1 MKWYHSLKFKN
12 SLFFLLIGSLFVV
25 AMMLFF
31 TNLKEQRLVERA
43 ESAVI
48 LATNDVVRELL
59 LAQLRNEQI
68 VEDMADVAS
77 VHKVN
82 PLVVKKMLTVPRK
95 NEIVSGGLWFEPY
108 TEDSDKEAVAYFYQR
123 NNSNDFVLI
132 DDYEDQSAT
141 SYRNMEFYVLAK
153 HLKEG
158 ETFWTKAYRDPVT
171 KVNMI
176 TVVAPIYREHKFIGV
191 ASLDVIISL
200 KQRQIFSHLIDS
212 KERYFLLADRVG
224 ELLIYSK
231 KLASI
236 GISEH
241 SLVNDEVDIE
251 KYAFLNFLS
260 LGLPTNNKSALAEK
274 LLNAS
279 ADFTPEEA
287 GLLAFEIEH
296 KANGHQEKLKFHSE
310 IIEDD
315 PVFHEPSVLATFYFP
330 HTSWHMVIA
339 IPEHVI
345 LKDTIAVYDKIMTM
359 TAIFA
364 ILAALMGYLLIRR
377 SIVKPLE
384 YINKQI
390 KRSGS
395 ENQSVIICNDK
406 SEIGELV
413 ESLNLRNFALNEAH
427 EREQQ
432 NEILLL
438 QQSKMA
444 AMGEMLDA
452 VAHQWKQPLNAL
464 SMYTELINIDFK
476 SGEVDQ
482 AYIEQ
487 FQKDVETQINHM
499 TNTLGTFR
507 SFFRPSKELQYFDLY
522 SVIEDVLLLAKD
534 ELNKNTIEVHVEEKT
549 KLKLYGSENEFK
561 HLLLNIINNAKDAF
575 IENDVKERII
585 IIRLLWDQKSIR
597 MEIEDSAGGVPESVI
612 ENVFKAH
619 FTTKKEGKGTG
630 IGLYM
635 SEQIAHKHHAKLSVE
650 NREMGACFIVAF
662 SELSFKA

>member
-1 MKWYHSLKFKN
+1 
-12 SLFFLLIGSLFVV
+12 
-25 AMMLFF
+25 
-31 TNLKEQRLVERA
+31 
-43 ESAVI
+43 
-48 LATNDVVRELL
+48 
-59 LAQLRNEQI
+59 
-68 VEDMADVAS
+68 
-77 VHKVN
+77 
-82 PLVVKKMLTVPRK
+82 
-95 NEIVSGGLWFEPY
+95 
-108 TEDSDKEAVAYFYQR
+108 
-123 NNSNDFVLI
+123 
-132 DDYEDQSAT
+132 
-141 SYRNMEFYVLAK
+141 
-153 HLKEG
+153 
-158 ETFWTKAYRDPVT
+158 
-171 KVNMI
+171 MI
-176 TVVAPIYREHKFIGV
+176 
-191 ASLDVIISL
+191 
-200 KQRQIFSHLIDS
+200 
-212 KERYFLLADRVG
+212 
-224 ELLIYSK
+224 
-231 KLASI
+231 
-236 GISEH
+236 
-241 SLVNDEVDIE
+241 
-251 KYAFLNFLS
+251 
-260 LGLPTNNKSALAEK
+260 
-274 LLNAS
+274 
-279 ADFTPEEA
+279 
-287 GLLAFEIEH
+287 
-296 KANGHQEKLKFHSE
+296 
-310 IIEDD
+310 
-315 PVFHEPSVLATFYFP
+315 
-330 HTSWHMVIA
+330 
-339 IPEHVI
+339 
-345 LKDTIAVYDKIMTM
+345 M

-390 KRSGS
+390 KGSGS
-395 ENQSVIICNDK
+395 ESQTVIICNDN

-427 EREQQ
+427 KREQQ

-476 SGEVDQ
+476 NGEIDQ

-507 SFFRPSKELQYFDLY
+507 SFFRPSKELQYFDLH

-534 ELNKNTIEVHVEEKT
+534 ELNKNTIEVGVEEKI

-597 MEIEDSAGGVPESVI
+597 MEIEDSAGGIPESVM

-619 FTTKKEGKGTG
+619 FTTKEEGKGTG

-650 NREMGACFIVAF
+650 NREMGACFIVTF